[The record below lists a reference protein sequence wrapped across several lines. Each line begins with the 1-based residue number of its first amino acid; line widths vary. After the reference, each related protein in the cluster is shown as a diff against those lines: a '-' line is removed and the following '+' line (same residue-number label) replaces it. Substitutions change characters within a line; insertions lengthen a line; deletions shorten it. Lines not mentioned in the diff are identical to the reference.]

1 MNTHSSYSSLID
13 MVVSTSHME
22 EYTPQ
27 QQEQL
32 LDRFSAILFEDL
44 MMRFILHMSS
54 SVRTEF
60 YSLLDQDI
68 SEKKLMSFIQK
79 HVQDVDGATKEA
91 LEDFTQEISTLS
103 EHEVH

>member
-1 MNTHSSYSSLID
+1 MNTHAPYGSLID
-13 MVVSTSHME
+13 MVVSTLHME
-22 EYTPQ
+22 EYTPE

-44 MMRFILHMSS
+44 MMRFILHMPSS
-54 SVRTEF
+54 AHAEF

-68 SEKKLMSFIQK
+68 SEKKLMPFIQK
-79 HVQDVDGATKEA
+79 HVPDVDEATKEA
-91 LEDFTQEISTLS
+91 LEDFTQEISTMS